1 MPYLIPGVPEDHKFQ
16 HPFQGACEMYKEKA
30 VGPLGFSLLV
40 NFPFLFCPIPSVN
53 MYAIAS
59 FRAVLL
65 ASLVSS
71 IYAQLLSA
79 DLVGQLR
86 NAPTAPQRIAL
97 LKDSDVRVLFL
108 PPTAILICVPSLYSI
123 LQSPLREL

>member
-1 MPYLIPGVPEDHKFQ
+1 
-16 HPFQGACEMYKEKA
+16 MYKEKA

-97 LKDSDVRVLFL
+97 LKDSDVRVPFL